1 MISSICSLWRKV
13 TCCLKGKK
21 PIPRSLYLLPKRR
34 GRIYSQLRLAL
45 NEDIMQMDTI
55 FVAKDIGS
63 VAAVPIER
71 YLLILPQLAV
81 RQYFIPLQRGGQ
93 LHF

>member
-1 MISSICSLWRKV
+1 
-13 TCCLKGKK
+13 
-21 PIPRSLYLLPKRR
+21 
-34 GRIYSQLRLAL
+34 
-45 NEDIMQMDTI
+45 MQIDTI